1 MFKYSKMAGI
11 LSVVTGLLAVAP
23 LIAAFILVPG
33 LPDSVPMGVE
43 LSGEI
48 SRWGSKYELF
58 IAPVLAL
65 AFGAGI
71 YMQTSRKAAEH
82 AKTSRSMAVTTAERF
97 MRNAVLTCAAIN
109 IANIYLMYRVVTA
122 MAV

>member
-23 LIAAFILVPG
+23 LIAAFIIVPG

-82 AKTSRSMAVTTAERF
+82 AKTSQSMAVTTAERF

-109 IANIYLMYRVVTA
+109 IANIYLMYRVIMA